1 MTEAQSVIVIG
12 AGHNGLVC
20 ANYLARAGRK
30 VLVLE
35 AASQPGGAAVTR
47 EFTPGFRVSAVA
59 HLLHLLDPRVERELG
74 LASHGLAYARTA
86 LQTVSLS
93 TQGAPLTLGDGEVR
107 SGEVSADDRDALRA
121 YTGRMQKFSQLIART
136 HQRVPPRL
144 HFQSWAEALPAAAL
158 ALDIRR
164 LGREDMREFLRIVTM
179 PIHDLL
185 EESFAAPLLKGA
197 IALDAVLGTRLG
209 PRSGNTVLSYL
220 HRLSGGPL
228 SLARGGPGALSEAL
242 ASAAR
247 AAGAEIRLSAPVASL
262 LLKEGT
268 VCGVRLE
275 SGEEIAAVTVVSNA
289 DPKTTFN
296 RLLGARHLEAE
307 FARRVHHLRAIGT
320 AAKLNL
326 ALNGTPEFRG
336 LETGE
341 LGERLLIAP
350 DSHYVDDAFNGAKYR
365 DCSRAP
371 AVEITVPS
379 VADPELAPAGKH
391 VLSAIVQ
398 YAPSDLAGGWD
409 ARRDE
414 FRDRVLEL
422 LELYAPGLRRQVVAA
437 ELLTPL
443 DLERQ
448 FRASGGHWHHAELS
462 LDQFMMLRPVPGAAQ
477 YATPVAGL
485 YLCGAGCHPGG
496 GVIGAAGRNA
506 ARVILEGA
514 PA

>member
-1 MTEAQSVIVIG
+1 
-12 AGHNGLVC
+12 
-20 ANYLARAGRK
+20 
-30 VLVLE
+30 
-35 AASQPGGAAVTR
+35 
-47 EFTPGFRVSAVA
+47 
-59 HLLHLLDPRVERELG
+59 
-74 LASHGLAYARTA
+74 
-86 LQTVSLS
+86 
-93 TQGAPLTLGDGEVR
+93 
-107 SGEVSADDRDALRA
+107 
-121 YTGRMQKFSQLIART
+121 
-136 HQRVPPRL
+136 
-144 HFQSWAEALPAAAL
+144 
-158 ALDIRR
+158 
-164 LGREDMREFLRIVTM
+164 
-179 PIHDLL
+179 
-185 EESFAAPLLKGA
+185 
-197 IALDAVLGTRLG
+197 
-209 PRSGNTVLSYL
+209 
-220 HRLSGGPL
+220 LSGGPL

>member
-1 MTEAQSVIVIG
+1 MTEAGRIVVVG
-12 AGHNGLVC
+12 AGHNGLAC
-20 ANYLARAGRK
+20 AAYLARAGRE
-30 VLVLE
+30 VLVIE
-35 AASQPGGAAVTR
+35 ASHQVGGMAVTR
-47 EFTPGFRVSAVA
+47 ELVRGFRVPAVA
-59 HLLHLLDPRVERELG
+59 HLLHLLDPALVGELGLEGHGFALARRALKTVALDEGGQHLVLDGERVERGAVSE
-74 LASHGLAYARTA
+74 ADRSAYAA
-86 LQTVSLS
+86 F
-93 TQGAPLTLGDGEVR
+93 A
-107 SGEVSADDRDALRA
+107 A
-121 YTGRMQKFSQLIART
+121 RMRRLAGVLARQ
-136 HQRVPPRL
+136 HGRVPPRL
-144 HFQSWAEALPAAAL
+144 AWSRWLDALPAAQL